1 MEFQVP
7 LAESGQKL
15 QWRKSEKER
24 ARQNM
29 NERQSRIAG
38 ESAIE
43 TRTDTSLA
51 REMLRPEQGEAAPG
65 DRSDADSN
73 QEHYCKPEQTPD
85 GLGYGHGGPHF
96 HHRGHRGPG
105 GIPLWCP
112 AGKMSCGTI

>member
-24 ARQNM
+24 TKQNM

-38 ESAIE
+38 ESGIE

-51 REMLRPEQGEAAPG
+51 GEMLRPEQGEAAPG
-65 DRSDADSN
+65 DRGDADYN
-73 QEHYCKPEQTPD
+73 QEHYRKPEQTPD
-85 GLGYGHGGPHF
+85 GLGYGHGGFHF